1 MGRQH
6 TLLCCPSSDDCTVRT
21 ILTGKHPS
29 GSLGVLYKTTYE
41 GLLPVVLE
49 ADPLPPTPTAV
60 AVFPVVLRGGKMQT
74 ENVVVAGFSD
84 GGLRFYKSVSTA
96 AFVEVEANRGSCFL
110 YSKLLVC
117 VLHR

>member
-1 MGRQH
+1 M
-6 TLLCCPSSDDCTVRT
+6 CV

-49 ADPLPPTPTAV
+49 ADLPPPTPTAV
-60 AVFPVVLRGGKMQT
+60 AVFPVVLRGGKRQWT

-96 AFVEVEANRGSCFL
+96 GCVEVEVNRSSYIF
-110 YSKLLVC
+110 YSWALVYVFSADEHC
-117 VLHR
+117 SYPVVA